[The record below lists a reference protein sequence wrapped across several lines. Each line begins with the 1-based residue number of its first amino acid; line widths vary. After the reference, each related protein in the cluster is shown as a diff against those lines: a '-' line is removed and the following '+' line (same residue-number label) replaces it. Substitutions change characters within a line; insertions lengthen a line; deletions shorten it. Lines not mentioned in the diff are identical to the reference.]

1 MSGIGAPEF
10 IVILVIALIVFA
22 AATARPGEFPES
34 HSALGKGVRDFRK
47 AIEGADQ
54 DLKKIDEN
62 REP

>member
-10 IVILVIALIVFA
+10 IVIFVIALIVFA
-22 AATARPGEFPES
+22 AATARPGKFPEIDS
-34 HSALGKGVRDFRK
+34 TLGKGVRDFTG

-54 DLKKIDEN
+54 NLKKIDEK